1 MLLYSTTAVTWM
13 LTRQPSRK
21 LALLATRAALLATL
35 CASLLLLSSQRARAA
50 DEERGSPAA
59 STPAY
64 VKIEVFPPQVT
75 LTDSRSQ
82 SQVVVTAWDAHNN
95 VYDVTNQCELT
106 VLDPEIAAVSDARVT
121 PKSDGATEL
130 EVRLGEQRQRVP
142 VQANGTNVKRPVAFE
157 SEVLVALS
165 TQGCN
170 SGACHGSPSGK
181 GGFRLSLRAF
191 DPQLDAL
198 TLTQEEFGRRINVL
212 EPERSLLLQ
221 KPLMQVAHGGG
232 VQLRKHNVA
241 YGILRDWIAE
251 GGRVDP
257 PQTPRVVKLDVY
269 PKERRVLRAP
279 HHRQQLAVIAHFA
292 DGTARDVTLNVAY
305 LSSNQSVATVGESGL
320 VKGSRRG
327 EAAILV
333 RFLEHVETLP
343 LMFVEDVPDFH
354 WPDRP
359 QANEIDR
366 LVDAKLR
373 QLSYAPAEVC
383 TDAEFLRRVSLD
395 LTGLLPKLED
405 TKAFLA
411 STDPQKRAQLVDKLL
426 DQPEFAKFWA
436 LKWGDWLR
444 LTGKRIGDDGIF
456 KYHRWIENAIRENMP
471 YDQFVSQL
479 VAASGSTLSNPPAN
493 FYRTAGDMHEC
504 VETFS
509 QVFLGARLQCA
520 KCHNHPFERWTQDNY
535 YGLGAF
541 FDRVQRKKTARP
553 GETFVWYSDAGEVV
567 QPRTGQVMKP
577 WLPAEGPQD
586 IPNDVDR
593 RGALADWLTRH
604 DNPYLARIEVNRIWG
619 ELFARGIV
627 DPIDDFRDSNPPS
640 NSELLDW
647 LTEQFV
653 SSGCDRKHIIRTIV
667 NSRSYQASYRTT
679 DDNAEDVLYFSH
691 QEPRLLSAEQL
702 LDAINHVTGVVDSLG
717 SLPEAT
723 RATQLPAPDLV
734 KLDFLK
740 VFGQPERS
748 TVCACERTSE
758 SNLGMAIE
766 FFNGPFIHQKLR
778 NEQNRFRKAMA
789 SGLSDEAIIT
799 DLYLLSVC
807 RPPSPAEL
815 ELAMKQM
822 TVRGD
827 RAAAFEDICWA
838 LLNTDEFLFQ
848 H

>member
-1 MLLYSTTAVTWM
+1 MLSRQLLRAIARNGWQAAVWAS
-13 LTRQPSRK
+13 L
-21 LALLATRAALLATL
+21 LLATL
-35 CASLLLLSSQRARAA
+35 QRAQAA
-50 DEERGSPAA
+50 DEA
-59 STPAY
+59 SASEASASARTY
-64 VKIEVFPPQVT
+64 TKIEVFPPQIK
-75 LTDSRSQ
+75 LADSRSLA
-82 SQVVVTAWDAHNN
+82 QVVVSAWDAQNN
-95 VYDVTNQCELT
+95 VYDVTEDCALT
-106 VLDPEIAAVSDARVT
+106 VADSKIASVRNGHVI
-121 PKSDGATEL
+121 PQGEGVTEL
-130 EVRLGEQRQRVP
+130 VVQVGDQRQVIP
-142 VQANGTNVKRPVAFE
+142 IDATGAHSKRPVAFE

-191 DPQLDAL
+191 DAQLDSL
-198 TLTQEEFGRRINVL
+198 TLTQEEFARRINVL
-212 EPERSLLLQ
+212 EPEKSLLLQ
-221 KPLMQVAHGGG
+221 KPLMQVSHGGG

-241 YGILRDWIAE
+241 YGILRNWIAE

-257 PQTPRVVKLDVY
+257 PQTPRVVKLELY
-269 PKERRVLRAP
+269 PKERRVLCAP

-292 DGTARDVTLNVAY
+292 DGTARDVTPNVAY
-305 LSSNQSVATVGESGL
+305 LSSNQSVATVSENGL
-320 VKGSRRG
+320 VTGSRRG

-343 LMFVEDVPDFH
+343 LMFVEDAPDFQ
-354 WPDRP
+354 WPERP
-359 QANEIDR
+359 EFNEIDR
-366 LVDAKLR
+366 LIDAKLR
-373 QLSYAPAEVC
+373 QLNYAPAELC
-383 TDAEFLRRVSLD
+383 SDAEFLRRVSLD

-411 STDPQKRAQLVDKLL
+411 STDPQKRAQLVDQLL
-426 DQPEFAKFWA
+426 DRPEFAKFWA

-444 LTGKRIGDDGIF
+444 LTGKRIGNEAIF
-456 KYHRWIENAIRENMP
+456 KYHRWIEDSLRENKP
-471 YDQFVSQL
+471 YDQFVREL
-479 VAASGSTLSNPPAN
+479 VGASGSTLSNPPAN
-493 FYRTAGDMHEC
+493 FYRTAVDMHEC

-567 QPRTGQVMKP
+567 QPRTGQTMKP
-577 WLPAEGPQD
+577 WLPLEGSQE

-593 RGALADWLTRH
+593 RGALVEWLAKP
-604 DNPYLARIEVNRIWG
+604 DNPFLAKIEVNRIWG

-653 SSGCDRKHIIRTIV
+653 ASGFDRKHIIRTIV
-667 NSRSYQASYRTT
+667 NSRTYQASYRTNE
-679 DDNAEDVLYFSH
+679 DNAEDVLYFSH

-702 LDAINHVTGVVDSLG
+702 LDAINHVTGVVDPMG
-717 SLPEAT
+717 SLPETT

-778 NEQNRFRKAMA
+778 SDQNRFRKAMA
-789 SGLSDEAIIT
+789 AGLSDEQIIT

-807 RPPSPAEL
+807 RPPAPSEL
-815 ELAMKQM
+815 EVAMKQIAI
-822 TVRGD
+822 RGD
-827 RAAAFEDICWA
+827 RASAFEDICWA